1 MNRPF
6 LLLPLLLAL
15 PASAGDADFGKKA
28 FEAACAQC
36 HVAEPARP
44 DGKNAAP
51 ANLSLWLSTHSGT
64 ELRKWVKDP
73 WKVRADTQCDPRQLQ
88 PQYVSDLI
96 SYLRSAQTPATPATP
111 APSSR
116 TPAKRN

>member
-6 LLLPLLLAL
+6 LILPLLLAL

-28 FEAACAQC
+28 FEASCAQC

-44 DGKNAAP
+44 DGKHASAP

-64 ELRKWVKDP
+64 ELRQWVKDP

-96 SYLRSAQTPATPATP
+96 SYLRSAQTPATPAPGAKTP
-111 APSSR
+111 P
-116 TPAKRN
+116 TKRN